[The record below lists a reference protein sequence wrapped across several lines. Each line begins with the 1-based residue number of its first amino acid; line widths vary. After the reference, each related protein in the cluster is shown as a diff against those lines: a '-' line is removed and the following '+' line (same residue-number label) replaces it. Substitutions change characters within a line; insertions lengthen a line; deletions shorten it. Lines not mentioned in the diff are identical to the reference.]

1 MTVKNTRERYREFRA
16 KLSQEIRQ
24 SNVLPA
30 DLQNR
35 MLTELDKR
43 LDLDL
48 DELLSS
54 PKLRLQLSPAELDK
68 RLLDLYKA
76 VSENPGADLLRTVMG
91 GANVGRQSLYLKQQA
106 QKAKARARLENGEK
120 TVFPQFLEDV
130 GLSGDGT
137 ATKWIKRTLRRNLQ
151 QNTSHTFLPDK
162 SLSPKSEI
170 RQADSEKEFPKMM
183 LSPCRARNWL
193 STSMALPRQ
202 GSFTK
207 RVTRRIPSLLI

>member
-24 SNVLPA
+24 SNVLPP

-68 RLLDLYKA
+68 RLLDLYKV

-106 QKAKARARLENGEK
+106 QKAKIRSRLENGEK
-120 TVFPQFLEDV
+120 PVLPQFLEDV
-130 GLSGDGT
+130 GLGGDGT

-151 QNTSHTFLPDK
+151 QGSFLPEK
-162 SLSPKSEI
+162 SSSLKSDI
-170 RQADSEKEFPKMM
+170 RRGDTNSEFPKMM
-183 LSPCRARNWL
+183 MLSMGSERNRLSARATL
-193 STSMALPRQ
+193 SRQ
-202 GSFTK
+202 KTFTK
-207 RVTRRIPSLLI
+207 RVTQRIPSLLI